1 MKKTFWGNL
10 WDSFNAVSGPLLSF
24 LSFIL
29 TAGLSVILWI
39 IPNTAK
45 IEVSIFAI
53 IIVIIIIFALFWLLI
68 VTLWHSARKNFKEVN
83 TITDEN
89 ERIKKENLKMQEKL
103 KHRLTP
109 KIRSVGIKESE
120 FILLLEKSDLL
131 AIDSFVSFYY
141 IWNGEFEACIGI
153 GEVNNIQSNGLIQ
166 AKILKMEDEYQDIW
180 QKVRNQ
186 NTEEIAK
193 ILVKPG
199 ITKNWI
205 QFVLTKET

>member
-68 VTLWHSARKNFKEVN
+68 VTLWHSARKNFEEVN

-89 ERIKKENLKMQEKL
+89 ERIKKENLEIKEKL

-109 KIRSVGIKESE
+109 KILSVIQKPKGSE

-131 AIDSFVSFYY
+131 AIGGFISFYY
-141 IWNGEFEACIGI
+141 IWHDEFEACIGI

-166 AKILKMEDEYQDIW
+166 AKILKREDEYQDIW
-180 QKVRNQ
+180 QKVENQ

-199 ITKNWI
+199 ITKNWVQLI
-205 QFVLTKET
+205 